1 MTEYIYIEDN
11 LDEVL
16 GHFSRFQLFSMDL
29 ETTGLNPLDSR
40 ITLCQIGFPDKT
52 FVINTGKVSIEGLMP
67 FFADQKWLKIIQNAK
82 FDTKFLIHYFGV
94 KTNSI
99 FDTKLAEHLL
109 TSDEAWSSTSLKTLA
124 YKYLDIGLDKDIRES
139 FINMPSMHMFS
150 QEQLEYA
157 ARDAEILFGIY
168 EKQKKLLDEKGLT
181 KVSELEFELAPVV
194 GHMELTGVPID
205 TNKWNTKIEDY
216 KKEHEQSRLEMHRL
230 IFDEGGLDEQVG
242 MFERDA
248 INLNSPK
255 QIKKAF
261 QSIGIDIEATNE
273 REISLINHPA
283 AKELLNYR
291 KLQKILSSYGSSFI
305 DKIHPF
311 DGRIH
316 ADYQQL
322 GTATGRFSCKDPNL
336 QQMPE
341 EFRGC
346 VSEPDHKIIS
356 ADYSNIELRILAEL
370 SGDESFIK
378 AFSTGDD
385 PHKSTAAIMFNT
397 TLDKVSK
404 EQRFIAKTINFGISY
419 GMGPNKLMDML
430 NQKREPGN
438 YLKFPQVNSLM
449 KRYKETYAKANQ
461 WLLDAGNRAYRQGY
475 SETMYGRKR
484 FYKRPEQ
491 GPDFDNAVASLK
503 RQGANSPIQGTNA
516 DITKLAMLNLYNDL
530 RNYGYDA
537 HIILQVHD
545 EIGVLAHNRQAE
557 AIKTIITE
565 SMITSA
571 QEILKKVP
579 VKVDVSVS
587 DIWEKG

>member
-1 MTEYIYIEDN
+1 MVTA
-11 LDEVL
+11 
-16 GHFSRFQLFSMDL
+16 FSRYNTFSFDL

-40 ITLCQIGFPDKT
+40 ITLCQIGFPDEVY
-52 FVINTGKVSIEGLMP
+52 VINTGKVGINALMP
-67 FFADQKWLKIIQNAK
+67 FFADHKWLKIIQNAK
-82 FDTKFLIHYFGV
+82 FDTKFLIHYYNL

-109 TSDEAWSSTSLKTLA
+109 TSDEAWSSTSLKALA
-124 YKYLDIGLDKDIRES
+124 KKYMDIELNKDIRES
-139 FINMPSMHMFS
+139 FINMPAMNMFS
-150 QEQLEYA
+150 QEQLDYA
-157 ARDAEILFGIY
+157 ARDAQILFGIY
-168 EKQKKLLDEKGLT
+168 DQQKVLLEEKGMT

-205 TNKWNTKIEDY
+205 INKWNKKLEDY
-216 KKEHEQSRLEMHRL
+216 RKKHEESRLEMHRL
-230 IFDEGGLDEQVG
+230 IFDEGKLDEQVG

-255 QIKKAF
+255 QIKEAF
-261 QSIGIDIEATNE
+261 QAIGIDIEATNE
-273 REISLINHPA
+273 REISLISHPA

-291 KLQKILSSYGSSFI
+291 KLQKILSSYGGTFI

-341 EFRGC
+341 EFREC
-346 VSEPDHKIIS
+346 VSEKDMMIIA
-356 ADYSNIELRILAEL
+356 ADYASIELRILAEL
-370 SGDESFIK
+370 SDDQNFIK

-385 PHKSTAAIMFNT
+385 PHKSTAAIMFNIS
-397 TLDKVSK
+397 LDQVSK

-430 NQKREPGN
+430 NQKREPGH
-438 YLKFPQVNSLM
+438 YLKFGQVNALM
-449 KRYKETYAKANQ
+449 KKYKETYAKANQ
-461 WLLDAGNRAYRQGY
+461 WLSDAGNRAYRQGY

-484 FYKRPEQ
+484 FYTRPTP

-537 HIILQVHD
+537 NIILQVHD
-545 EIGVLAHNRQAE
+545 EIGVLAHKRQAMAVKDIVE
-557 AIKTIITE
+557 E
-565 SMITSA
+565 SMINSA

-579 VKVDVSVS
+579 VKVETSVS